1 MTYFIF
7 TDKWGGAGWRKA
19 CESPASYSGSVVY
32 VGEQGG
38 VWRGESL
45 GGVCYQGTEP
55 NSWLILELLERKSRG
70 LTFPAVFLFL
80 QKIVLE
86 IHVWKEMQHVFNF
99 EGHFYRSCIQNSL
112 HPEEKAPLSV
122 SVLFEEPHLKLLLSW
137 YCIIMIYREHLY
149 SDMTVTFC
157 VSWSFSVLRCLWL
170 HVINFSWTVRLR
182 GYL

>member
-1 MTYFIF
+1 MYTLPNFNVRAKSGNDLAASFKLSFHRSCGVTYFIF
-7 TDKWGGAGWRKA
+7 TDKRGGAGWKKA

-99 EGHFYRSCIQNSL
+99 VPSGMHLKVIFTGLVYRILYTQKKKTRYQYQYCL
-112 HPEEKAPLSV
+112 KAPISN
-122 SVLFEEPHLKLLLSW
+122 F
-137 YCIIMIYREHLY
+137 YCPDI
-149 SDMTVTFC
+149 V
-157 VSWSFSVLRCLWL
+157 
-170 HVINFSWTVRLR
+170 
-182 GYL
+182 